1 MEQFFPSLVVLFVF
15 APMVRVNCWLP
26 IPETVPATVI
36 INSNTD
42 SITPGK
48 LRRAW
53 DSPMNYRQAPGR
65 FRDGK
70 FCCWSSFGPQSQ
82 TEDGDRC
89 LRGVRLQA
97 SSQNN

>member
-1 MEQFFPSLVVLFVF
+1 
-15 APMVRVNCWLP
+15 
-26 IPETVPATVI
+26 
-36 INSNTD
+36 
-42 SITPGK
+42 
-48 LRRAW
+48 LRRGW

>member
-65 FRDGK
+65 FRAGCATRA
-70 FCCWSSFGPQSQ
+70 FAGEPAESIP
-82 TEDGDRC
+82 
-89 LRGVRLQA
+89 LRPLI
-97 SSQNN
+97 